1 MIRSTRSRKALTAT
15 AALALSFSLAAC
27 GAANEETGGGSDS
40 GSDSGEM
47 TGVSGTLSGAGS
59 SAQAAAVDAW
69 KAGFLEANPDA
80 TVNYDPVGSGGG
92 REQFVSGAVPWA
104 GSDAFLTDD
113 ELTKGQEQCGGEG
126 NLIEIPAYLS
136 PIAVA
141 YNVEGVDELNLS
153 PKTMAQIFDQKI
165 TSWDDEAIAADNP
178 DADLPSTDITV
189 VNRSDESG
197 TTENFVEYLSVA
209 AGDAWPHEVS
219 GDWPVSGGTA
229 AKGTTGVV
237 QSIEATDG
245 AIGYSDVSQIGELPA
260 AQVGVGEDWVEPS
273 AEAAAKIIDAS
284 STVEGRGEFD
294 YATELKRDTTEEGTY
309 PIVLASY
316 ELACTQYDDA
326 EEAEMV
332 KAWLTYI
339 TGEEGQ
345 QASADNAGSAPIS
358 EATREK
364 ATAAIE
370 AISAE

>member
-27 GAANEETGGGSDS
+27 GAANEDTGS
-40 GSDSGEM
+40 GSDSGET
-47 TGVSGTLSGAGS
+47 TGASGTLSGAGAS
-59 SAQAAAVDAW
+59 SQAAAVDAW

-237 QSIEATDG
+237 QSIESADG
-245 AIGYSDVSQIGELPA
+245 SIGYADASQIGELSTVN
-260 AQVGVGEDWVEPS
+260 VGVGEDWVGPS
-273 AEAAAKIIDAS
+273 AEAAANILEAS
-284 STVEGRGEFD
+284 DQIADRGEFD
-294 YATELKRDTTEEGTY
+294 YATDLKRDTTEEGTY

-339 TGEEGQ
+339 TSEEGQ
-345 QASADNAGSAPIS
+345 QASADSAGSAPIS